1 MKNTPK
7 FTIADRIHACWL
19 GKNVGGTL
27 GGPHEGKTGPLKLD
41 YYDPVPDRV
50 LPNDDLDL
58 QIVWIHHL
66 LNDRHL
72 SVTPD
77 ILAQAWARHILWP
90 PDEYGI
96 VRRNDAYGIR
106 GHARGVFDNYFAE
119 SMGAAIRSEVWAC
132 IAPGDP
138 ARAAAFAYADAAVD
152 HCGDGIYA
160 EIFHAALQSAAFT
173 EQDPRKLI
181 KIALGF
187 LPDGSRLKEGL
198 LNTVRWWDES
208 RDWLKVRDQVVARY
222 ATGNFTDV
230 VCNLCF
236 ELIGWLA
243 GEGDFGKSICIA
255 VNCGFDTD
263 CTGATLGALL
273 GICDPQCIT
282 AEWRK
287 PIGEEVVLSNKIVGV
302 PVPRSLTELTEW
314 TLRLAEQLKSAPV
327 KIGPVEPR
335 RPAAAAVFHRPIP
348 FQQAEAESAAL
359 ADLDTKLQWRAAP
372 AYGHWQQWR
381 QTDFKARE
389 RWLRVPFVL
398 KGAESIKLMAYY
410 RPGITAWVDGK
421 EVIRFAE
428 ADLAADPFIAPS
440 FHRARKAAHV
450 FKADGLEP
458 GPHLLTLRCL
468 RPAGDQPAD
477 FIFGMGDPATNFWL
491 PNFFQPALPSSTP

>member
-1 MKNTPK
+1 MTKTVRKK
-7 FTIADRIHACWL
+7 FSVSERIHACWL
-19 GKNVGGTL
+19 GKNIGGTL
-27 GGPHEGKTGPLKLD
+27 GGPHEGKTGPLTLD
-41 YYDPVPDRV
+41 YYDPVPDHV

-66 LNDRHL
+66 RNDRHQT
-72 SVTPD
+72 VTPD

-106 GHARGVFDNYFAE
+106 GHQRGASDNYFAE

-173 EQDPRKLI
+173 EQNPRKLI
-181 KIALGF
+181 GIALAF
-187 LPDGSRLKEGL
+187 LPATSRLKEGL
-198 LNTVRWWDES
+198 ENTVAWWDES
-208 RDWLKVRDQVVARY
+208 QNWLQVRDRVVHHY

-243 GEGDFGKSICIA
+243 GGGDFGKSICIA

-263 CTGATLGALL
+263 CTGATLGALM
-273 GICDPQCIT
+273 GICDPDCIS
-282 AEWRK
+282 AKWRK
-287 PIGEEVVLSNKIVGV
+287 PIGEDVVLSNKIVNV
-302 PVPRSLTELTEW
+302 PVPRSLAELTDW
-314 TLRLAEQLKSAPV
+314 TLQLAKQLKSAPV
-327 KIGPVEPR
+327 KIGPIVPR
-335 RPAAAAVFHRPIP
+335 
-348 FQQAEAESAAL
+348 
-359 ADLDTKLQWRAAP
+359 AP
-372 AYGHWQQWR
+372 ATAATGQPIGVQQVDADTASLRGADKLRWGQATLPGYWQQWR
-381 QTDFKARE
+381 RDDFGAKH
-389 RWLRVPFVL
+389 RWLRVPFTL
-398 KGAESIKLMAYY
+398 QGPESIKLMAYY
-410 RPGITAWVDGK
+410 RPGITAWVDGR

-450 FKADGLEP
+450 FKADELKP
-458 GPHLLTLRCL
+458 GPHMLTLCCERPPTE
-468 RPAGDQPAD
+468 RPADL
-477 FIFGMGDPATNFWL
+477 IFGMGDPATNFWL
-491 PNFFQPALPSSTP
+491 PDFFNPKNAKTP